1 MPTPNCAVIVAHGS
15 PSDPAP
21 QEAALQALAAQVG
34 ARLPGWTV
42 RGATLA
48 AEGRFDAALEGLEAP
63 LLYPFF
69 MARGYFTG
77 KVLKDRLNGRDA
89 TQLPPFGTEAG
100 LISAIGQRL
109 EAELAKQGWHAR
121 DTALLVAAHGSAISR
136 TSAESTLALAESLS
150 HRLPFRLVRAG
161 FVEQAPF
168 LQPAAEGMGQA
179 ICLQYFALNAG
190 HVLDDV
196 PAALTA
202 AGFEG
207 PVLPPFIDWPETAAL
222 IAASLAAQQV

>member
-15 PSDPAP
+15 PSDPVP
-21 QEAALQALAAQVG
+21 QEAALRALAAQVQ
-34 ARLPGWTV
+34 AQLPGWTV

-48 AEGRFDAALEGLEAP
+48 AEGRFDAALEGLDTP

-77 KVLKDRLNGRDA
+77 KVLKDRLNGRA
-89 TQLPPFGTEAG
+89 VTQVAPFGTEAG
-100 LISAIGQRL
+100 LVSAIGQRL
-109 EAELAKQGWHAR
+109 DRELAQQGWRAK
-121 DTALLVAAHGSAISR
+121 DTALLVAAHGSSVSR
-136 TSAESTLALAESLS
+136 TSAETTLALAETLS
-150 HRLPFRLVRAG
+150 QRLPFRLVRAG
-161 FVEQAPF
+161 FVEQEPF
-168 LQPAAEGMGQA
+168 LQPAAEGLGQA

-196 PAALTA
+196 PAALA
-202 AGFEG
+202 SAGFDG

-222 IAASLAAQQV
+222 IAASLDARG